1 MYTVEVKWS
10 HLISTAA
17 RGGCLYPAPNLNTR
31 QSSHCSKV
39 SESEPSGLGSTT
51 ICSSPVRANG
61 EDEHEL
67 TSSHRIEERK
77 NKNGNK
83 IHIEIRKKGEQKW
96 TNRWQPCFT
105 AGRSGPFPPAQPSPE
120 RETFSLRSPSQGAP
134 ALGEEQATRTHTH
147 YTRIQALI
155 TCPTCSC
162 TSQPTAPPDLHHF
175 GLTGVQHSTP
185 WRSTTCSIFPCLLPN
200 PSTTWSTIKPN

>member
-1 MYTVEVKWS
+1 MDQPLATLFHSGKERAV
-10 HLISTAA
+10 
-17 RGGCLYPAPNLNTR
+17 P
-31 QSSHCSKV
+31 
-39 SESEPSGLGSTT
+39 PS
-51 ICSSPVRANG
+51 
-61 EDEHEL
+61 
-67 TSSHRIEERK
+67 
-77 NKNGNK
+77 
-83 IHIEIRKKGEQKW
+83 
-96 TNRWQPCFT
+96 
-105 AGRSGPFPPAQPSPE
+105 PAQPRAGNLFPPVPLA
-120 RETFSLRSPSQGAP
+120 RAP
-134 ALGEEQATRTHTH
+134 LALGEEQATRTHTH

>member
-1 MYTVEVKWS
+1 MDQPLPTLF
-10 HLISTAA
+10 H
-17 RGGCLYPAPNLNTR
+17 
-31 QSSHCSKV
+31 
-39 SESEPSGLGSTT
+39 SGKE
-51 ICSSPVRANG
+51 RAV
-61 EDEHEL
+61 
-67 TSSHRIEERK
+67 
-77 NKNGNK
+77 
-83 IHIEIRKKGEQKW
+83 
-96 TNRWQPCFT
+96 
-105 AGRSGPFPPAQPSPE
+105 PPQPSPAQSGKP
-120 RETFSLRSPSQGAP
+120 FPSGPLSQGAL
-134 ALGEEQATRTHTH
+134 ALGEEQATRTRTHTH